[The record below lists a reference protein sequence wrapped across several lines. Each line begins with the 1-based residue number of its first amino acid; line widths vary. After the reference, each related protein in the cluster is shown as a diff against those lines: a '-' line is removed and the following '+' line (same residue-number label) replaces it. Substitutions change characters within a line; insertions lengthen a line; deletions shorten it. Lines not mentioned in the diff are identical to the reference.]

1 MKKMPHTLYTATLVD
16 PEGRRHIVPSKAS
29 PALCGATG
37 TQDYPCNHRM
47 DTLCLRCR
55 QKHMRQIAEE
65 RMTRFGL

>member
-1 MKKMPHTLYTATLVD
+1 MVPTIYAPTLVD
-16 PEGRRHIVPSKAS
+16 LDGRRHIIPSKDK

-37 TQDYPCNHRM
+37 EQDAPREHRG

-55 QKHMRQIAEE
+55 QKYARQIVGE